1 MKYGLYKTDIS
12 SFCDIDTYKGERL
25 HLIVS
30 RVSPKSVGLI
40 EAIMWN
46 VFCLGRC
53 KLYRMYYNETM
64 VHSSLVARG
73 SFKFTFL
80 RKNDI
85 EIGPCWTNEE
95 YRGRG
100 IYPYMLGVIIKEEI
114 SNGGTAYMIV
124 ADDNKSSL
132 KGITKAGF
140 IRTEFNLKRDF
151 LKRYIPVKN
160 NNEQS

>member
-1 MKYGLYKTDIS
+1 MRVAFLMKYGLYKTDIS

-80 RKNDI
+80 RKMILRLALVGLTRNI
-85 EIGPCWTNEE
+85 EEEGYIHICWE
-95 YRGRG
+95 
-100 IYPYMLGVIIKEEI
+100 
-114 SNGGTAYMIV
+114 
-124 ADDNKSSL
+124 SS
-132 KGITKAGF
+132 
-140 IRTEFNLKRDF
+140 
-151 LKRYIPVKN
+151 
-160 NNEQS
+160 